1 MKIADT
7 IRQAREARGLTQE
20 DLAERL
26 EVSRQA
32 VSKWE
37 VGASVPT
44 PENLKTLGE
53 ILEVTFETEEGG
65 EAPPSAPK
73 PPFWNWTRTALLV
86 LGVLVVSALFSIAML
101 TALKT
106 EKHVDVPRHAEPYV
120 TGVYF
125 FNEDGTPLDPD
136 LGDGWKSFTVGQ
148 RVYLLVSFQQGTETG
163 VQGVSLFATP
173 TGTEVYDQ
181 REQLAVQA
189 VYDRTFALF
198 PLEFPEET
206 FIHLDVVLECG
217 EDQRITETL
226 NVTAVTVEEIGGQPY
241 EWDHSVDT
249 SQDRTVSGEIL
260 ANDSPLPI
268 SQ

>member
-1 MKIADT
+1 MSIAET
-7 IRQAREARGLTQE
+7 IKQVREARGLTQE
-20 DLAERL
+20 DLAEKC

-37 VGASVPT
+37 LGASAPT
-44 PENLKTLGE
+44 PENLKILE
-53 ILEVTFETEEGG
+53 EVLEVTFPREE
-65 EAPPSAPK
+65 EPISQTAAK
-73 PPFWNWTRTALLV
+73 PPPNFWKITVTALGGLI
-86 LGVLVVSALFSIAML
+86 LAALLSILLYL
-101 TALKT
+101 TMSEPEQPPAPT
-106 EKHVDVPRHAEPYV
+106 EPAI
-120 TGVYF
+120 TGVWF
-125 FNEDGTPLDPD
+125 FDEAGTPLEPD

-241 EWDHSVDT
+241 EWDHSVDA

-268 SQ
+268 SR

>member
-1 MKIADT
+1 MNIADT
-7 IRQAREARGLTQE
+7 IRQSREARGLTQE
-20 DLAERL
+20 NLAERC

-53 ILEVTFETEEGG
+53 ILEVTFETEE
-65 EAPPSAPK
+65 SAAVSAALSRG
-73 PPFWNWTRTALLV
+73 RTPWKLAV
-86 LGVLVVSALFSIAML
+86 IALGVLMLAALLSIGIYVSIFTRDSR
-101 TALKT
+101 T
-106 EKHVDVPRHAEPYV
+106 DVPQPLNPII
-120 TGVYF
+120 TGIYF
-125 FNEDGTPLDPD
+125 FGDDGTPLDPD

-148 RVYLLVSFQQGTETG
+148 QVYLLVSFQQGTKTR

-206 FIHLDVVLECG
+206 FIHLDVVLECD

-226 NVTAVTVEEIGGQPY
+226 NVTAVTVEEIDGQIY

-249 SQDRTVSGEIL
+249 SQDRSVAGEIL

-268 SQ
+268 SR

>member
-1 MKIADT
+1 MNIADT
-7 IRQAREARGLTQE
+7 IRQSREARGLTQE

-65 EAPPSAPK
+65 GAPSSSPR
-73 PPFWNWTRTALLV
+73 PPFWNWKRTALLV
-86 LGVLVVSALFSIAML
+86 LGVLVISALFSIAMW
-101 TALKT
+101 TALKP
-106 EKHVDVPRHAEPYV
+106 EKNVDMPRHAEPYV

-163 VQGVSLFATP
+163 VHGVSLFATP

-198 PLEFPEET
+198 PLDFPEET
-206 FIHLDVVLECG
+206 MIHLDVTLECDL
-217 EDQRITETL
+217 DQRVTETL
-226 NVTAVTVEEIGGQPY
+226 NVIAVPEE
-241 EWDHSVDT
+241 D
-249 SQDRTVSGEIL
+249 L
-260 ANDSPLPI
+260 LPAP
-268 SQ
+268 

>member
-1 MKIADT
+1 MNIADT
-7 IRQAREARGLTQE
+7 IRQSREARGLTQE
-20 DLAERL
+20 DLAERC

-53 ILEVTFETEEGG
+53 ILEIAFEPEED
-65 EAPPSAPK
+65 EAAPPSDPK
-73 PPFWNWTRTALLV
+73 PPFWNWKRTALLV
-86 LGVLVVSALFSIAML
+86 LGVLVVSALFSIAMW

-106 EKHVDVPRHAEPYV
+106 ETNVDVPQPLNPII
-120 TGVYF
+120 TGMDF
-125 FNEDGTPLDPD
+125 FGEDGTPLDPD

-148 RVYLLVSFQQGTETG
+148 RVYLLVSFQQGTEIG
-163 VQGVSLFATP
+163 VHGVSLFATP

-189 VYDRTFALF
+189 VRDRPFALF
-198 PLEFPEET
+198 PLDFPEET
-206 FIHLDVVLECG
+206 MVHLDVVLECG

-226 NVTAVTVEEIGGQPY
+226 NVTAVTVEEIGGQTY
-241 EWDHSVDT
+241 EWDHSVDA
-249 SQDRTVSGEIL
+249 SQDRSVTGEIL
-260 ANDSPLPI
+260 ANDSPLSI
-268 SQ
+268 SR

>member
-1 MKIADT
+1 MNIADT
-7 IRQAREARGLTQE
+7 IRQSREARGLTQE

-44 PENLKTLGE
+44 PENLKTLSE
-53 ILEVTFETEEGG
+53 ILEVAFETEEGG

-73 PPFWNWTRTALLV
+73 PPFWNWKRTALLV
-86 LGVLVVSALFSIAML
+86 LGVLVVSALFSIAMW
-101 TALKT
+101 TALKP
-106 EKHVDVPRHAEPYV
+106 EKNVDMPRHAEPYV

-125 FNEDGTPLDPD
+125 FNEDGTPLEPD
-136 LGDGWKSFTVGQ
+136 RGDNWQAFAVGR

-181 REQLAVQA
+181 REQLALQA

-198 PLEFPEET
+198 PLDFPEET
-206 FIHLDVVLECG
+206 MIHLDVTLECDL
-217 EDQRITETL
+217 DQRVTETL
-226 NVTAVTVEEIGGQPY
+226 NVIAVPEE
-241 EWDHSVDT
+241 D
-249 SQDRTVSGEIL
+249 L
-260 ANDSPLPI
+260 LPAP
-268 SQ
+268 

>member
-1 MKIADT
+1 MNIADT
-7 IRQAREARGLTQE
+7 IRQSREARDLTQE

-65 EAPPSAPK
+65 GAPPSGPR
-73 PPFWNWTRTALLV
+73 PPFWNWRRTALLV
-86 LGVLVVSALFSIAML
+86 LGVLVVSALFSIAMW
-101 TALKT
+101 TALKP
-106 EKHVDVPRHAEPYV
+106 EKNVDMPRHAEPYV

-125 FNEDGTPLDPD
+125 FKEDGTPLEPD

-148 RVYLLVSFQQGTETG
+148 RVYLLVSFQNGTETDVNG
-163 VQGVSLFATP
+163 VALYATP
-173 TGTEVYDQ
+173 TGTETYDL

-189 VYDRTFALF
+189 VRDRPFALF
-198 PLEFPEET
+198 PLDFPEET
-206 FIHLDVVLECG
+206 MIHLDVTLECDL
-217 EDQRITETL
+217 DQRVTETL
-226 NVTAVTVEEIGGQPY
+226 NVIAVPEE
-241 EWDHSVDT
+241 D
-249 SQDRTVSGEIL
+249 L
-260 ANDSPLPI
+260 LPAP
-268 SQ
+268 